1 MSLAN
6 NKDELEGE
14 TSDDSLHN
22 KRFQRSFLSSDQSK
36 DDFCVKTIK
45 KMQDLLNQFTEGH
58 VLDTMCKDKYMVRGF
73 HYKQSIVIETR
84 SALPVHY
91 TLTVEGK
98 GKFGCFFFCCSYL
111 RQSLKSRE
119 E

>member
-6 NKDELEGE
+6 NKDKLEGE
-14 TSDDSLHN
+14 TSDDSLHS

-58 VLDTMCKDKYMVRGF
+58 VLDRKLCKEKYMVRGF
-73 HYKQSIVIETR
+73 HYKQSILIETR

-98 GKFGCFFFCCSYL
+98 AKFGCFFFLLFLPSAIS
-111 RQSLKSRE
+111 QIS
-119 E
+119 